1 MCFKRTLLAHYRS
14 YRTLTALVG
23 ATIPGL
29 VACADNPVE
38 PERPLTK
45 LPRPLTAGENAVIHA
60 NNGFAFELLREVAE
74 PGKNVF
80 VSPLSVSMT
89 LGMALNG
96 AAGGTFEAMRSG
108 LRLPDLAMGEIN
120 EGYRGVRDLLFRLDP
135 SVQIAVANSVWM
147 QQGYTFEARF
157 SDAIRTHFDARAQT
171 LDFADPGAKQAING
185 WVKDQTRG
193 RIESI
198 IQEIDQGSILFL
210 LNAVYFEGDWTV
222 QFDPA
227 KTRPRP
233 FFLEGSTDPVDVP
246 TMSEP
251 NGRGATGSTE
261 TVQIAELPYGA
272 EAFSMVILQPRS
284 EGSLAGLVNSI
295 DLAQWNAWTNGVA
308 FDKLPVQ
315 MPTFKLEHS
324 VLLNTPLV
332 KMGMGMAFD
341 SEAADFS
348 RLTSDIETYISQVKH
363 KTFLQVDE
371 EGTVAAAVTSAGI
384 QPIGV
389 PSGIVVNRPF
399 LLAIRERLSG
409 TILFLGAIYD
419 PR

>member
-1 MCFKRTLLAHYRS
+1 MSTLN
-14 YRTLTALVG
+14 RTLTVLVG
-23 ATIPGL
+23 AMIPAL

-45 LPRPLTAGENAVIHA
+45 LPRPLTASENAVIHA

-74 PGKNVF
+74 PGQNVF
-80 VSPLSVSMT
+80 VSPLSVSMA

-96 AAGGTFEAMRSG
+96 AAGETFEAVRSG
-108 LRLPDLAMGEIN
+108 LRLPDLAMDEIN
-120 EGYRGVRDLLFRLDP
+120 EGYRGLRDLLFRLDP
-135 SVQIAVANSVWM
+135 SVEIAVANSMWM
-147 QQGYTFEARF
+147 RQGYTFEARF
-157 SDAIRTHFDARAQT
+157 SDAIRTYFDARAQT
-171 LDFADPGAKQAING
+171 LDFADPGARQTING

-198 IQEIDQGSILFL
+198 VQEINRDIILFL

-222 QFDPA
+222 RFDPA
-227 KTRPRP
+227 KTRPLP

-251 NGRGATGSTE
+251 NGRGATRFTE

-284 EGSLAGLVNSI
+284 EGSLADLVNSI
-295 DLAQWNAWTNGVA
+295 DLAQWDAWTNGVA
-308 FDKLPVQ
+308 FRKLPVQ
-315 MPTFKLEHS
+315 MPTFKLDYG

-332 KMGMGMAFD
+332 KVGMGLAFD
-341 SEAADFS
+341 PEAADFS
-348 RLTSDIETYISQVKH
+348 RLTSDIRTYISQVKH

-371 EGTVAAAVTSAGI
+371 EGTVAAAATSVGISVTSV
-384 QPIGV
+384 PI
-389 PSGIVVNRPF
+389 GIVVNRPF

-409 TILFLGAIYD
+409 TILFLGAVYD
-419 PR
+419 PG

>member
-1 MCFKRTLLAHYRS
+1 MSTLN
-14 YRTLTALVG
+14 RTLTVLVG
-23 ATIPGL
+23 AMIPAL

-45 LPRPLTAGENAVIHA
+45 LPRPLTASENAVIHA

-74 PGKNVF
+74 PGQNVF
-80 VSPLSVSMT
+80 VSPLSVSMA

-96 AAGGTFEAMRSG
+96 TAGETFEAVRSG
-108 LRLPDLAMGEIN
+108 LRLPDLAMDQIN
-120 EGYRGVRDLLFRLDP
+120 EGYRGLRDLLFRLDP
-135 SVQIAVANSVWM
+135 SVEIGVANSMWM
-147 QQGYTFEARF
+147 RQGYTFEARF
-157 SDAIRTHFDARAQT
+157 SDAIRTYFDARAQT
-171 LDFADPGAKQAING
+171 LDFADPGARQTING

-198 IQEIDQGSILFL
+198 VQEIDPDIILFL

-222 QFDPA
+222 RFDPA
-227 KTRPRP
+227 KTRPLP

-251 NGRGATGSTE
+251 NGRGATRFTE

-284 EGSLAGLVNSI
+284 EGSLADLVNSI
-295 DLAQWNAWTNGVA
+295 DLAQWDAWTNGVA
-308 FDKLPVQ
+308 FRKLPVQ
-315 MPTFKLEHS
+315 MPTFKLDYG

-332 KMGMGMAFD
+332 KVGMGPAFNP
-341 SEAADFS
+341 EAADFS
-348 RLTSDIETYISQVKH
+348 RLTSAIRTYISQVKH

-371 EGTVAAAVTSAGI
+371 EGTVAAAATSVGISVTSV
-384 QPIGV
+384 PI
-389 PSGIVVNRPF
+389 GIVVNRPF

-409 TILFLGAIYD
+409 TILFLGAVYD